1 MNLTGRSSGSEAA
14 LRTSEQSEASHR
26 GKPEERHTYYLI
38 YWVASLAVVFCIVL
52 KSAWSPSPDAE
63 LVLRV
68 AFDAAPLLAM
78 LMAACY
84 VWILFHTGREMT
96 WLFATLGLVAG
107 VALTLVHA
115 TALLATNESVEHQ
128 NMGMAVLLTLSR
140 FVPAVLLAVAAFST
154 ATVPAGRT
162 KIVAAR
168 SLVIALCGTALL
180 LMAAIRIEN
189 AAPQIGSAAGRLNV
203 SALISLHWGAIWRH
217 LLVSFHTI
225 GLFAASGAFALAT
238 IGYWRRARL
247 MDDGMAATISYWLA
261 SMSLAALA
269 DALGARLTWGSD
281 WLASGTM
288 ACLGAASITLV
299 GSVQSGL
306 AYRLTLRRTM
316 DLEAVHAITSA
327 LVGVKRS
334 EQSWE
339 SVASAVAGALQARFA
354 CLFVA
359 MEDDLLSLVAA
370 HGFEEPHDGLGRA
383 FPLASEARSGFHTS
397 NTARA
402 FREREIIVLHEAVSE
417 CDFVPWRMAART
429 NGYVVCLPIVRGGR
443 SLGVLDLMYPT
454 ELSEFALRTN
464 LFEMITGVLAPT
476 IEALVES
483 ASYIEDE
490 ELSKAA

>member
-1 MNLTGRSSGSEAA
+1 MNLTGRSSGSKPA
-14 LRTSEQSEASHR
+14 LRTSEQSKASHR
-26 GKPEERHTYYLI
+26 GKPDERHTYYLI
-38 YWVASLAVVFCIVL
+38 CWVATLVVVFYVVL
-52 KSAWSPSPDAE
+52 KSTWSPSPDAE

-84 VWILFHTGREMT
+84 VWILFHTGREVT
-96 WLFATLGLVAG
+96 WLFATLALVAG

-115 TALLATNESVEHQ
+115 AALLATNESVEHQ
-128 NMGMAVLLTLSR
+128 YVGIAVLLMLSR
-140 FVPAVLLAVAAFST
+140 FVPGVLLAMAAFST
-154 ATVPAGRT
+154 ATVPAGRA
-162 KIVAAR
+162 KIVASGSFA
-168 SLVIALCGTALL
+168 IALCGTALL
-180 LMAAIRIEN
+180 LV
-189 AAPQIGSAAGRLNV
+189 AAGRLNV
-203 SALISLHWGAIWRH
+203 SAQTSLHWGAIWRN
-217 LLVSFHTI
+217 LLDSFHTI

-247 MDDGMAATISYWLA
+247 KDDGMAATISYWLA

-269 DALGARLTWGSD
+269 DALCARLTCSSD

-334 EQSWE
+334 EQTWE
-339 SVASAVAGALQARFA
+339 SMASAVAGALQARFA

-383 FPLASEARSGFHTS
+383 FPLVSEARSGFHTS

-402 FREREIIVLHEAVSE
+402 FRERKIIVLPEAVSE
-417 CDFVPWRMAART
+417 CDFVPWRMVART

-454 ELSEFALRTN
+454 ELSEFARRTN

-490 ELSKAA
+490 EFSKAA